1 MIYGKRRNEIRMEEV
16 SDMIATVIFSGAI
29 IWTIWTISRIKKELK
44 ENNAHLQ
51 GIAKTLEI
59 LMNKARMR

>member
-1 MIYGKRRNEIRMEEV
+1 MEEV